1 MIPTIIEGIKA
12 RKILDSM
19 GNWTIEV
26 DVATKGGFGRCAA
39 PSGASTGE
47 FEAVS
52 FPENDVDKA
61 LLKVKETIAPK
72 LIGMDSQ
79 EQEAVDSVLKE
90 VDGTENFS
98 NIGGNTAV
106 AISLASAKAAASS
119 CGISLY
125 KRLGGNFST
134 ELPFP
139 LGNVIG
145 GGVHASNA
153 PDIQEFLVIPAGAK
167 NVSEAVAVNSKVHK
181 KTKEAILRK
190 GKAALGKGDEGAWA
204 PALRDEEA
212 LELLFKVCKD
222 VAGETGVRIRLG
234 IDVAAS
240 MLWDSRKRK
249 YIYKRGGKERSKESQ
264 IEHIQ
269 DLVEKYEL
277 YYVEDPMEE
286 KDFDG
291 FAELTKSAKCLICGD
306 DLYATNVKRIE
317 KGVKKRATNAVLIK
331 PNQCG
336 TLTDTFKAVNAAK
349 NHNLTPVFSHR
360 SGETTDETIAHLA
373 VAFRCPII
381 KTGVV
386 GGERIVKLNELI
398 RISEGLVGKARMAS
412 LPLLG
417 ETV

>member
-12 RKILDSM
+12 RKILDSR

-52 FPENDVDKA
+52 FPENSVDRA
-61 LLKVKETIAPK
+61 LLEVEETIAPK
-72 LIGMDSQ
+72 LIGMDSE
-79 EQEAVDSVLKE
+79 EQEIIDSTLKE
-90 VDGTENFS
+90 LDGTENFS
-98 NIGGNTAV
+98 NIGGNTAAAV
-106 AISLASAKAAASS
+106 SLASAKAAASS
-119 CGISLY
+119 CGIPLY
-125 KRLGGNFST
+125 QHLGRGSK
-134 ELPFP
+134 EMPFP

-145 GGVHASNA
+145 GGAHASNA
-153 PDIQEFLVIPAGAK
+153 PDIQEFLVIPVGAK
-167 NVSEAVAVNSKVHK
+167 NVGEALAVNSKVHK
-181 KTKEAILRK
+181 KTKEEILKK
-190 GKAALGKGDEGAWA
+190 GKVALGKGDEGAWA
-204 PALRDEEA
+204 PALKDEEA
-212 LELLFKVCKD
+212 LELLFKVCEN
-222 VAGETGVRIRLG
+222 VADETGVRIRMG
-234 IDVAAS
+234 MDVAAGV
-240 MLWDSRKRK
+240 LWDSKKGK
-249 YIYKRGGKERSKESQ
+249 YVYKREGRERSRESQ
-264 IEHIQ
+264 IEHVQ
-269 DLVEKYEL
+269 ELVEKYAL
-277 YYVEDPMEE
+277 YYVEDPIEE

-317 KGVKKRATNAVLIK
+317 KGVKKKATNAVLIK

-349 NHNLTPVFSHR
+349 KHHLTPVFSHR

-386 GGERIVKLNELI
+386 GGERIAKLNELI
-398 RISEGLVGKARMAS
+398 RISEELVESRMAQ

-417 ETV
+417 GIV

>member
-1 MIPTIIEGIKA
+1 MPTIIEDIKA
-12 RKILDSM
+12 RKILDSR

-47 FEAVS
+47 FEVVS
-52 FPENDVDKA
+52 FPENGADKA
-61 LLKVKETIAPK
+61 LLKVEETIAPK
-72 LIGMDSQ
+72 LIGMNSK
-79 EQEAVDSVLKE
+79 EQEVIDRTLKE
-90 VDGTENFS
+90 LDGTENFS
-98 NIGGNTAV
+98 NVGGNTAV
-106 AISLASAKAAASS
+106 AISLANAKAAASS

-125 KRLGGNFST
+125 QHLGRNST

-153 PDIQEFLVIPAGAK
+153 PDIQEFLVIPVGAK
-167 NVSEAVAVNSKVHK
+167 NVGEALAVNSKVHK
-181 KTKEAILRK
+181 KTKEAILGK

-204 PALRDEEA
+204 PALKNEEA

-234 IDVAAS
+234 VDVAAS

-249 YIYKRGGKERSKESQ
+249 YIYRREGKERSKESQ

-269 DLVEKYEL
+269 DLIEKYEL

-386 GGERIVKLNELI
+386 GGERIAKLNELI
-398 RISEGLVGKARMAS
+398 RINEELAGKAKMAS

-417 ETV
+417 GTV

>member
-1 MIPTIIEGIKA
+1 MIPTIIEGMKA
-12 RKILDSM
+12 RKILDSR

-26 DVATKGGFGRCAA
+26 DVTTKCGFGRCAA
-39 PSGASTGE
+39 PSGASTGG

-52 FPENDVDKA
+52 FPENSVDKA
-61 LLKVKETIAPK
+61 LLEVEKTIAPA
-72 LIGMDSQ
+72 LIGMDSE
-79 EQEAVDSVLKE
+79 EQEIIDSALKE

-125 KRLGGNFST
+125 QHLRGSSLV
-134 ELPFP
+134 EMPFP

-153 PDIQEFLVIPAGAK
+153 PDIQEFLVIPVGAK
-167 NVSEAVAVNSKVHK
+167 NVGEAAAVNSKVHK

-190 GKAALGKGDEGAWA
+190 GKVALGKGDEGAWA
-204 PALRDEEA
+204 PALKNEEA
-212 LELLFKVCKD
+212 LELLFKVCENI
-222 VAGETGVRIRLG
+222 AEETGVRIRLG
-234 IDVAAS
+234 MDVAAS
-240 MLWDSRKRK
+240 VLWDSKKGK
-249 YIYKRGGKERSKESQ
+249 YIYKRGGKERSRESQ

-269 DLVEKYEL
+269 ELVEKYEL

-286 KDFDG
+286 RDFDG
-291 FAELTKSAKCLICGD
+291 FARLTKSAKCLICGD

-317 KGVKKRATNAVLIK
+317 KGIKKKATNAVLIK

-336 TLTDTFKAVNAAK
+336 TLTDTFKAVNTAK
-349 NHNLTPVFSHR
+349 EHNLTPVFSHR

-373 VAFRCPII
+373 VAFGCPMI
-381 KTGVV
+381 KTGIV
-386 GGERIVKLNELI
+386 GGERIAKLNELI
-398 RISEGLVGKARMAS
+398 RISEELAEKAKMAT
-412 LPLLG
+412 LPLLEG
-417 ETV
+417 

>member
-1 MIPTIIEGIKA
+1 MPTIIEDIKA
-12 RKILDSM
+12 RKILDSR

-26 DVATKGGFGRCAA
+26 DVTTKGGFGRCAA

-47 FEAVS
+47 FEVVS
-52 FPENDVDKA
+52 FPENGADKA
-61 LLKVKETIAPK
+61 LLKVEETIAPK
-72 LIGMDSQ
+72 LIGMDSK

-90 VDGTENFS
+90 LDGTENFS

-106 AISLASAKAAASS
+106 VISLANAKAAASS

-125 KRLGGNFST
+125 QHLGRNST

-153 PDIQEFLVIPAGAK
+153 PDIQEFLVIPVGAK
-167 NVSEAVAVNSKVHK
+167 NVGEALAVNSKVHK

-190 GKAALGKGDEGAWA
+190 GTAALGKGDEGAWA
-204 PALRDEEA
+204 PALKNEEA

-234 IDVAAS
+234 VDVAAS
-240 MLWDSRKRK
+240 VLWDSRKRK
-249 YIYKRGGKERSKESQ
+249 YIYRREGKERSKESQ

-269 DLVEKYEL
+269 DLIEKYEL

-286 KDFDG
+286 RDFDG

-317 KGVKKRATNAVLIK
+317 KGIKKRATNAVLIK

-386 GGERIVKLNELI
+386 GGERIAKLNELI
-398 RISEGLVGKARMAS
+398 RISEELAGKARMAS

-417 ETV
+417 GTV